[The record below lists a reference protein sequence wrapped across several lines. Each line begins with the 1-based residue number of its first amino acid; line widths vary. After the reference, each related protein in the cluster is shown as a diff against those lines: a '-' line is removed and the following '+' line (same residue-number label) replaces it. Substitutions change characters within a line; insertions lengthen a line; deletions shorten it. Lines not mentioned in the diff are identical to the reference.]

1 MNKFKTLSALI
12 GIFGTLL
19 TFYWY
24 DWKLFVIIMLIM
36 WANNID
42 NSQKYKSK

>member
-1 MNKFKTLSALI
+1 MDKSKAISGII
-12 GIFGTLL
+12 GTSGVLL
-19 TFYWY
+19 TFCWY